1 MIVAPFL
8 KLVRFSMIL
17 TYKGQVPSTS
27 DITVLLDPLLL
38 ITKSD
43 IRKLGGYKRSK
54 VLVPS
59 VPRMKWQD

>member
-1 MIVAPFL
+1 MVAPL
-8 KLVRFSMIL
+8 IKLVGLSLIL
-17 TYKGQVPSTS
+17 TYKGLVPSTS

-38 ITKSD
+38 ITKYE